1 MATETAIDNSNV
13 TLSARPKAS
22 GVAYWAPKGTTA
34 PTAYTAPDSLGAEFV
49 SLGNVSEDG
58 WTESTDSDSNDFKD
72 INGDT
77 VLSKATKSR
86 SFQIPLIEPFRVSV
100 LKLSFNAENVET
112 DTDGSLKHVKVT
124 NDDSEEGVLVLY
136 ELLTNGGAM
145 MYVIKHAKP
154 TDFDD
159 VTHSGSDLMTRTPT
173 FMCLSD
179 GGSVYDMYP
188 SPATTASAGA

>member
-1 MATETAIDNSNV
+1 MTAENAIDNSNV
-13 TLSARPKAS
+13 TLSARVKAS
-22 GVAYWAPKGTTA
+22 GVAYWAPKGTNA
-34 PTAYTAPDSLGAEFV
+34 PTTYTAPDSLGEEFV

-86 SFQIPLIEPFRVSV
+86 SFKIPFIEPFRVSV
-100 LKLSFNAENVET
+100 LKLSFNAANVET

-159 VTHSGSDLMTRTPT
+159 VSHNGSDLMTRTPT
-173 FMCLSD
+173 FACLSD
-179 GGSVYDMYP
+179 GDSVYDMYP
-188 SPATTASAGA
+188 STAATSSTGA